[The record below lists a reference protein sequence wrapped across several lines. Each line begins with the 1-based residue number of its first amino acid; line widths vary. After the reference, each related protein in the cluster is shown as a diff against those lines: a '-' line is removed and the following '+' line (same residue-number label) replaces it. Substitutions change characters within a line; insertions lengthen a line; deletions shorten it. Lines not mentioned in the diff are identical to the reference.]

1 MRELNRNEIDSV
13 NGGFGLLAFPAGLG
27 LMFSIPAIVAGAVLG
42 PVTGGLGFGLMA
54 AGIVGTAL
62 SGAGMIASIVLPIL

>member
-1 MRELNRNEIDSV
+1 MRELNVNEFDAV
-13 NGGFGLLAFPAGLG
+13 NGGFGLLAIPAGLG
-27 LMFSIPAIVAGAVLG
+27 LLVSIPTIVAGAVLG

-62 SGAGMIASIVLPIL
+62 SGAGMIASIVFPIL